1 MTQTKI
7 LTVNI
12 TNSQFNKLKS
22 TTKNATEVT
31 LKFKSNI
38 LGNSYDEIDF
48 PHKLLLTDRQVSK
61 LSKYFANNSSGNI
74 KLSKTQLSKVVQ
86 SRGFLDKILGSLLNT
101 GRIARSVLI
110 PLELK
115 AAASATEQLF
125 KRKVMALEPQHW

>member
-22 TTKNATEVT
+22 TTKKATEVT

-61 LSKYFANNSSGNI
+61 LCKYFANNSSGNI

-125 KRKVMALEPQHW
+125 KRKVMALEPQH

>member
-61 LSKYFANNSSGNI
+61 LCKYFANNSSGNK

-101 GRIARSVLI
+101 GRIA
-110 PLELK
+110 K
-115 AAASATEQLF
+115 
-125 KRKVMALEPQHW
+125 H

>member
-125 KRKVMALEPQHW
+125 KRKVMALEPQH